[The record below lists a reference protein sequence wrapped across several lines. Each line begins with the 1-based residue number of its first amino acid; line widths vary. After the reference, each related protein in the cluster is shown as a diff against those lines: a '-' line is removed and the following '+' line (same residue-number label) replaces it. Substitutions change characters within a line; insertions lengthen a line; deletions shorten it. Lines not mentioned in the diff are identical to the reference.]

1 MIENNRIS
9 EVLSGEYIGSIL
21 SGNYSAELKN
31 RVAECITVFRFFE
44 KSGPPIIPYISAWHE
59 NEKRIWYEHVGRQFP
74 SLLGCSASEIA
85 QVFRESVI
93 DRRVY
98 RCQDMDAGIKEV
110 VIPQKELGVHR
121 NDLRSE
127 GKKSGV
133 VEAVYKL
140 AIQHNKTIWLKDQAN
155 VEIFEQ
161 DKICISLGCLT
172 VVTMEME
179 LKSFLERIGFLDEL
193 TQLPKKNVLLR
204 ILDINIGQ
212 IQRKQISDFIFMMID
227 IDHFKSVN
235 DTYGHQAGD
244 HVLQTLAEEMITTKR
259 KADEIGR
266 YGGEEF
272 YALSTGNI
280 KNGFQFAERLRR
292 RIEAALIEFNG
303 HKISITVSIGVAC
316 ASELAELTPG
326 KLIERADKR
335 LYLAK
340 QKGRNC
346 VVWNDNPD
354 QIK

>member
-1 MIENNRIS
+1 
-9 EVLSGEYIGSIL
+9 
-21 SGNYSAELKN
+21 
-31 RVAECITVFRFFE
+31 
-44 KSGPPIIPYISAWHE
+44 
-59 NEKRIWYEHVGRQFP
+59 
-74 SLLGCSASEIA
+74 
-85 QVFRESVI
+85 
-93 DRRVY
+93 
-98 RCQDMDAGIKEV
+98 
-110 VIPQKELGVHR
+110 
-121 NDLRSE
+121 
-127 GKKSGV
+127 
-133 VEAVYKL
+133 
-140 AIQHNKTIWLKDQAN
+140 
-155 VEIFEQ
+155 
-161 DKICISLGCLT
+161 
-172 VVTMEME
+172 MEME

-244 HVLQTLAEEMITTKR
+244 HILQTIAEEMITTKR

-316 ASELAELTPG
+316 ASELAELTPD

-340 QKGRNC
+340 QMGRNC